1 MPATQQPAAGALE
14 MVLELLRPPVPE
26 ARPIPPLPRSDLPP
40 TVRLLLDVSVSVS
53 IELGDAE
60 MELGDILGLGRSS
73 LIMLDHPADRPL
85 LVRVNGVPFARG
97 EVVEVEGRYGVRITE
112 TLPQETG
119 GDEPQPSPRPSETR

>member
-1 MPATQQPAAGALE
+1 MPATQQAKAEALE
-14 MVLELLRPPVPE
+14 MVLDLLRPPVPE

-40 TVRLLLDVSVSVS
+40 TVRLLLDVSVSVTV
-53 IELGDAE
+53 ELGDAE

-73 LIMLDHPADRPL
+73 LIMLDHPADRPV

-97 EVVEVEGRYGVRITE
+97 EVVEVEGRYGVRVTE

-119 GDEPQPSPRPSETR
+119 AEETPAQP